1 MTKEEILELIKEN
14 LTVTIE
20 NGDYDYDEQIQVV
33 KVNLFLG
40 EENISEDCIYIY

>member
-20 NGDYDYDEQIQVV
+20 NGDYDYDGQMIV

-40 EENISEDCIYIY
+40 EENISEDCIYI